1 MGPPVPIESMRFES
15 ILFPPGREVPWAAE
29 APDCFRDLNLG
40 PVVAA
45 ITGGWPDYEL
55 APFFHTPLR
64 DADAILYRQAVMRDL
79 ETPAAAGPVAEFTRA
94 MRVMRER
101 LAFGDK
107 LRCAPERERWFL
119 AAVEA
124 YADGVRNLA
133 AGLRQVPLASAGMR
147 ALNDYLA
154 RYAESTT
161 FHSLATTAAQLRA
174 RLAQV
179 RYELVIG
186 DDKVVVQRPSGAGDY
201 TRTVQ
206 ATFAKFRRDGA
217 KDYRVTFDD
226 SPGLNHVEAQVL
238 KRVARLNPEVFGA
251 LREFAA
257 DRASFR
263 DATLVRFDREVQF
276 YVAYLAH
283 VARLQRAGM
292 SFCYPSVSRDS
303 KALALRGAFDVALA
317 TDLAAE
323 QRTVVCNDIELRD
336 GERILVVTGPNQGGK
351 TTFARMVGQLHYL
364 ASLGGMVPGA
374 EARVHLV
381 DRVLTHFER
390 EERVESL
397 RGRLQD
403 ELLRMRRTLEQA
415 SGDSLLV
422 INEMF
427 SSTTLADAVFLSRE
441 IMARIAALDAIAV
454 CVTFLDEIATF
465 DARTVSMV
473 GVFDAERPAVPNY
486 RFERR
491 PPDGLA
497 YALQIA
503 EMHGVTGRQLLE
515 RLPP

>member
-1 MGPPVPIESMRFES
+1 MPIESPPFES
-15 ILFPPGREVPWAAE
+15 ILFPPGSEVPWAAE

-45 ITGGWPDYEL
+45 ITGGWPDYDL
-55 APFFHTPLR
+55 APFFRTPLR

-79 ETPAAAGPVAEFTRA
+79 ESPAVAGPVADFTRA

-101 LAFGDK
+101 LGFAGK

-124 YADGVRNLA
+124 YVDGVRNLA
-133 AGLRQVPLASAGMR
+133 AGLQPAPVASTGMR
-147 ALNDYLA
+147 ALNGYLA
-154 RYAESTT
+154 NYAESAA
-161 FHSLATTAAQLRA
+161 FRSLEATAEQLRE

-186 DDKVVVQRPSGAGDY
+186 DDKVVVQRAAGAGDY

-217 KDYRVTFDD
+217 RDYRVTFDE
-226 SPGLNHVEAQVL
+226 SPGLNQVEAQVL
-238 KRVARLNPEVFGA
+238 ERVARLNPELFGA

-257 DRASFR
+257 DRTAFR

-283 VARLQRAGM
+283 VARLRRAGM
-292 SFCYPSVSRDS
+292 GFCYPVVSRDS
-303 KALALRGAFDVALA
+303 KALLVRGAFDVALA
-317 TDLAAE
+317 TELAAE
-323 QRTVVCNDIELRD
+323 QRAVVCNDLELGD

-374 EARVHLV
+374 EARLHLV

-403 ELLRMRRTLEQA
+403 ELLRMQRTLGRA
-415 SGDSLLV
+415 SGDSLIV

-441 IMARIAALDAIAV
+441 IMARIAALDALAV

-465 DARTVSMV
+465 DAATVSMV
-473 GVFDAERPAVPNY
+473 GVLDPQRPAAPTY

-503 EMHGVTGRQLLE
+503 ELHGVTARQLLE